1 MASGAWAKCYDVSG
15 SDSQRAFQRL
25 VIEIGFVTGIH
36 DGATVHDDQLVAQ
49 LFGEVEILLD
59 QHDSHAAQPAPVT
72 LIVDMARLYDGHW
85 QTEEQN
91 ATLRHDQQ
99 TATEQL
105 QQLNAEGTALVEQYK
120 ELDEQAKSPTLT
132 NEARAKAQADAQKKY
147 AEIQSK
153 QSDVNA
159 FQTNTQ
165 RSLQQRIKNYR
176 DLMLEQISS
185 VASKIAKDKGATLL
199 LDKSGPTAI
208 GVSNVIY
215 SDAAYDITDEVMKEL
230 NKDRPATPVTMPAAK
245 TDAAAPAA
253 APAGKAPMIT
263 VPGAK
268 K

>member
-1 MASGAWAKCYDVSG
+1 MKS
-15 SDSQRAFQRL
+15 
-25 VIEIGFVTGIH
+25 
-36 DGATVHDDQLVAQ
+36 TVQTLLALA
-49 LFGEVEILLD
+49 LFGALTLTG
-59 QHDSHAAQPAPVT
+59 HAAPPTPVI
-72 LIVDMARLYDGHW
+72 LVVDMAKLYDGHW

-91 ATLRHDQQ
+91 AKLSRDQQ

-105 QQLNAEGTALVEQYK
+105 QQLNAEGQALVDQYK

-132 NEARAKAQADAQKKY
+132 NEAKAKAQADAQKKY

-153 QSDVNA
+153 QNDVSA

-165 RSLQQRIKNYR
+165 RSLQQRIKTFR

-199 LDKSGPTAI
+199 IDKSGPTAI
-208 GVSNVIY
+208 GVSNIIY
-215 SDAAYDITDEVMKEL
+215 SDPAYEITDEVMKEL
-230 NKDRPATPVTMPAAK
+230 NKDRPAASAIAAPAK
-245 TDAAAPAA
+245 MDAAAPAPA
-253 APAGKAPMIT
+253 PGAPATKAPVIT